1 MEARCCHHGHNI
13 ISWCYFCVHQLY
25 IVSLQVFENAL
36 SPNGEEPPLWRHVV
50 VTVVITLLVGA
61 ISMTTDCLGIVLE
74 LNVSTIIFIN
84 LKSNTNHNCNCFCC
98 CNSLNV

>member
-1 MEARCCHHGHNI
+1 M
-13 ISWCYFCVHQLY
+13 Y

-74 LNVSTIIFIN
+74 LNVSMIIFNNFKGIN
-84 LKSNTNHNCNCFCC
+84 ITTAIVFVVVIVC
-98 CNSLNV
+98 LNV